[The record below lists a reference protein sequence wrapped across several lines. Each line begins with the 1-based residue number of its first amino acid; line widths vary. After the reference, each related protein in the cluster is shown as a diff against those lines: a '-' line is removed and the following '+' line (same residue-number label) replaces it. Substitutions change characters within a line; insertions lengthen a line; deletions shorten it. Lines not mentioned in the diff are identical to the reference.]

1 MSENKVSMSSIS
13 LILGMNIISFAFRN
27 GDTNSYPSSFSREEF
42 EALTNN
48 LLSYKPPI
56 TLPS

>member
-13 LILGMNIISFAFRN
+13 LILGMNIISHSDTAILIHILLAFE
-27 GDTNSYPSSFSREEF
+27 EEF